1 MRWAS
6 EAILLLTHAFAGV
19 PLLSSLLH
27 SFALPFVLLLALT
40 FSDLVLPCFDKSY
53 ICTRFP
59 FLIKTGFF
67 FERFQIIFFFF
78 FFDIDFEVIFFDFG
92 GVLERFLGPKIEF
105 GSGFSPVFFHGSF

>member
-40 FSDLVLPCFDKSY
+40 FSDLVLHASTSLICVRASRSLLRQVYVGGGFWEPRRNQKSEKT
-53 ICTRFP
+53 IGFIRFSA
-59 FLIKTGFF
+59 
-67 FERFQIIFFFF
+67 IFRN
-78 FFDIDFEVIFFDFG
+78 
-92 GVLERFLGPKIEF
+92 LC
-105 GSGFSPVFFHGSF
+105 